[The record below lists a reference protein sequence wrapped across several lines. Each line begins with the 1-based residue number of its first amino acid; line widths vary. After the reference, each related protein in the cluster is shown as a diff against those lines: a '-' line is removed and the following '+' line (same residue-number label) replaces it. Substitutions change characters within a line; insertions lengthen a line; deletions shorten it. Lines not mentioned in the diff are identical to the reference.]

1 MPQPPGI
8 WFPAIRAGTG
18 ADVFTTRLVEALN
31 RRGIRAEITWLPHR
45 AEYAPWTVAIPK
57 PPAWANLVHI
67 NSWLHTRFIP
77 TGLPLVV
84 TVHGCVHDLA
94 LEPYKS
100 LPQAL
105 YHRWWINR
113 LEAATIHRAN
123 AVTAVSHYT
132 TKQTSTVFG
141 RQDIMAIHNWIDTA
155 QFSPVVRHEPHHPF
169 RLLFVGN
176 LTRRKGAD
184 LLPRIMEKL
193 SSDFELRYTGPTDA
207 FGPASS
213 LLPNMIPLGSIQN
226 ANTLIKT
233 YQSQDALLFP
243 TRLEGFG
250 LVALEAQSCGCPVIT
265 TDCSSLPEVV
275 EHGKTGFLCPTD
287 DVDAFVAAA
296 RRLRDDPTTWIR
308 MCIDARKRAVG
319 KFGEETAIEQ
329 YLAVYNRLLTPQ

>member
-1 MPQPPGI
+1 MPQPTGI

-18 ADVFTTRLVEALN
+18 ADVFTIRLVEALN

-45 AEYAPWTVAIPK
+45 AEYAPWIVVVPK
-57 PPAWANLVHI
+57 PPVWANVVHI

-193 SSDFELRYTGPTDA
+193 SSDFELHFTGTPPAWKKLPDNMVPIGWTSQPETLRQW
-207 FGPASS
+207 FGEA
-213 LLPNMIPLGSIQN
+213 
-226 ANTLIKT
+226 
-233 YQSQDALLFP
+233 DALLFP
-243 TRLEGFG
+243 SRMEG
-250 LVALEAQSCGCPVIT
+250 LPLAVLEAQACGLPVIA
-265 TDCSSLPEVV
+265 SNSASLPELI
-275 EHGKTGFLCPTD
+275 EHGQNGLLCPVD
-287 DVDAFVAAA
+287 DVDAFVVAA

-319 KFGEETAIEQ
+319 KFGEETAIEK